1 MSITPYSQPMILR
14 FLSCKMAM
22 KMHLNS
28 NGAMRLTRTA
38 TPTNLRNIASEFTGK
53 EYAASKKG
61 MQQAYADLCNMEIV
75 PIPEDTAK

>member
-1 MSITPYSQPMILR
+1 MDAKPYSQSMIAR
-14 FLSCKMAM
+14 FLTCRMAM

-61 MQQAYADLCNMEIV
+61 MQQAYTDLCNMEIV
-75 PIPEDTAK
+75 PITEGAK